1 MPKKED
7 KKAPKKSSV
16 ELKKSEIVKREDG
29 EDILRS
35 TFSNKSV
42 TEEIL

>member
-1 MPKKED
+1 MPT
-7 KKAPKKSSV
+7 KKAEKKVSV

-29 EDILRS
+29 EDIVRN
-35 TFSNKSV
+35 TFSDGSV